1 MSNEVTTSKTFEQR
15 MFEKVRESIGD
26 LMTEEDLKKIVEK
39 AMQKAFFED
48 RVDNSD
54 YHAKTI
60 PAVFVVMMQ
69 EEMRIRVDA
78 TLKFWLV
85 EHSAEVQ
92 ALLQEVVDKG
102 IMDALTRAMETRMSQ
117 PLNMFVEMLRAQGV
131 FK

>member
-1 MSNEVTTSKTFEQR
+1 MNAVTASKTFEQR

-48 RVDNSD
+48 RVDNSG
-54 YHAKTI
+54 YHTKTI
-60 PAVFVVMMQ
+60 PAVFVMMMQ
-69 EEMRIRVDA
+69 EEMRNRVDSA
-78 TLKFWLV
+78 LKIWLV

-102 IMDALTRAMETRMSQ
+102 IMEALTRVMETRMSQ